1 MPYGKKVG
9 VVGATGSGKSI
20 FLKSMVRIN
29 DVSSGQI
36 TMDGKNIK
44 EYKTDELREKFSYVF
59 QDAFLFSNT
68 IDRILHF
75 QIPMLMKRRLGNVL
89 RGQWQAIL

>member
-36 TMDGKNIK
+36 TMDGKI
-44 EYKTDELREKFSYVF
+44 
-59 QDAFLFSNT
+59 
-68 IDRILHF
+68 
-75 QIPMLMKRRLGNVL
+75 
-89 RGQWQAIL
+89 